1 MQKTSFYFSCRKWI
15 RKSHVGG
22 FTLIELLVV
31 ISIIAVLAALLT
43 PALMNARKSSLATA
57 STSNLHQI
65 HILMQNYLAQN
76 NYVYPNAV
84 YTTNVLAGQGG
95 LWVYWRRM
103 IWEANNPSTGF
114 WDPQFV
120 KSGYKN
126 VMWCPLMK
134 SQYGSCDYNEGHG
147 SYALHQYF
155 NNYGSGRERRSINMQ
170 GMGKQVPYIFTGT
183 VQTGQKNIGTY
194 AYSIS
199 SAYPYDTT
207 WLNLAYEYG
216 AKSDKALGLFLDG
229 SIQMIDK
236 TNGVLMNSMFHD
248 DSNLP

>member
-95 LWVYWRRM
+95 DW
-103 IWEANNPSTGF
+103 
-114 WDPQFV
+114 
-120 KSGYKN
+120 
-126 VMWCPLMK
+126 
-134 SQYGSCDYNEGHG
+134 
-147 SYALHQYF
+147 
-155 NNYGSGRERRSINMQ
+155 SIR
-170 GMGKQVPYIFTGT
+170 
-183 VQTGQKNIGTY
+183 
-194 AYSIS
+194 
-199 SAYPYDTT
+199 
-207 WLNLAYEYG
+207 W
-216 AKSDKALGLFLDG
+216 
-229 SIQMIDK
+229 
-236 TNGVLMNSMFHD
+236 
-248 DSNLP
+248 